1 MIRRISQLILTAL
14 LAVTASAA
22 ETLPF
27 VKDDFAKAVALSKAK
42 NIPIFVE
49 AWAPW

>member
-1 MIRRISQLILTAL
+1 MIRRIPLLIL
-14 LAVTASAA
+14 LASITLSAAA

-27 VKDDFAKAVALSKAK
+27 VKDDFAKAVALAKSK
-42 NIPIFVE
+42 NLPIFVE